1 MTNKE
6 KAKELVEKF
15 AQIQRDFNQ
24 QNYYGQ
30 AKKSALICVDEIIS
44 YEDEMITQLDI
55 DPHLSEWTDLID
67 WQEVK
72 QEINKL

>member
-6 KAKELVEKF
+6 KAINLIEKF

-30 AKKSALICVDEIIS
+30 AKKCALICVDEMIQGFEKTDYHYAES
-44 YEDEMITQLDI
+44 YINY
-55 DPHLSEWTDLID
+55 WK
-67 WQEVK
+67 EVK
-72 QEINKL
+72 QEIENL

>member
-1 MTNKE
+1 MTIKE

-30 AKKSALICVDEIIS
+30 AKKSALICVDEIINAFNFPK
-44 YEDEMITQLDI
+44 YDGDPETEINGDELY
-55 DPHLSEWTDLID
+55 WK
-67 WQEVK
+67 EVK

>member
-24 QNYYGQ
+24 KNYYGQ
-30 AKKSALICVDEIIS
+30 AKKSALICVDECIK
-44 YEDEMITQLDI
+44 EHCHE
-55 DPHLSEWTDLID
+55 SEHKEPNAQDRWIAY